1 MLDDARLSLRD
12 LAYLTAAVSDNT
24 AADTLWDQIGLETVN
39 RTVAVHTLR
48 DLIAAIAEDTGPDS
62 PVDPAVVARL
72 RVLDPS
78 FTNHSTPRE
87 VFQVFTRRKEAPSLP
102 SRTRRPS
109 WLMSS
114 TTPPRPRSRRPGQA
128 PGRAGQAVLGRVGL
142 RCLPDPAALGQ
153 RERPR
158 APAFVL
164 GVEHRPPGHQT
175 RSWGRPLIRMA
186 EQAQTAQRLLRG
198 RTIGG

>member
-78 FTNHSTPRE
+78 FTNHSTPPRGLPGLHASKGGALLAE
-87 VFQVFTRRKEAPSLP
+87 QNPQALVADVVDHPSATTKSAAWP
-102 SRTRRPS
+102 SSR
-109 WLMSS
+109 SS
-114 TTPPRPRSRRPGQA
+114 TA
-128 PGRAGQAVLGRVGL
+128 GRAR
-142 RCLPDPAALGQ
+142 
-153 RERPR
+153 
-158 APAFVL
+158 
-164 GVEHRPPGHQT
+164 T
-175 RSWGRPLIRMA
+175 
-186 EQAQTAQRLLRG
+186 G
-198 RTIGG
+198 RTSRSS